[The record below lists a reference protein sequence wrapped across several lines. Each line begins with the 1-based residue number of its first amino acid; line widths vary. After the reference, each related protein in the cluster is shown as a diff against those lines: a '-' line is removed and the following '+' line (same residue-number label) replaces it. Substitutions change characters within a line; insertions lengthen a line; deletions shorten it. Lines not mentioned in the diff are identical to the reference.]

1 MFSYKYPRPCVTT
14 DSLIFRRIEGRW
26 HILLIERANEPFKNC
41 WALPGGFVEMDEDLD
56 TCAARELQEETGLN
70 GIALHQFH
78 AFGNPDRDPRQRTIT
93 IAFWGIDNSTKI
105 PAGDDDAAQAQWH
118 DIEHLPPLAFDHDE
132 IISLAL
138 NENALKKTMQTF
150 EGQPSER

>member
-14 DSLIFRRIEGRW
+14 DSLVFRKIENRW
-26 HILLIERANEPFKNC
+26 HILLVERANGPFKNR

-56 TCAARELQEETGLN
+56 TGAARELQEETGLN

-78 AFGNPDRDPRQRTIT
+78 AFGNPNRDPRQRTIT
-93 IAFWGIDNSTKI
+93 IAYWGIDNGTNMPKGS
-105 PAGDDDAAQAQWH
+105 DDAAQAQWH

-132 IISLAL
+132 IISMAL
-138 NENALKKTMQTF
+138 SEHALKQAMQTLATH
-150 EGQPSER
+150 PSEK